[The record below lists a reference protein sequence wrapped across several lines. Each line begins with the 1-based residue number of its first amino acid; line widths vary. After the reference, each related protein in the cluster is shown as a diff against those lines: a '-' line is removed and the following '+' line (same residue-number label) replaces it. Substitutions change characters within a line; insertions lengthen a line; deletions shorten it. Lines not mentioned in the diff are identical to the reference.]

1 MNLRTVLTFCALLV
15 CALLVF
21 GCGDFFVDDSD
32 LTEIVITPASPS
44 VLVGKKQSFVA
55 TGTLAGGGTLIVTDT
70 ATWTSSSTA
79 VATIN
84 STGEAT
90 GVSPGSTSIRASQ
103 GGASSSVTLTVDPPA
118 LSFIVVD
125 PENQTININAT
136 QQFTAEGDFTDGT
149 FFDITTSVTWTSS
162 NTNVATINSST
173 GLATGVAAGTTT
185 ITATLGISDTTTLT
199 VQ

>member
-1 MNLRTVLTFCALLV
+1 LLV

-44 VLVGKKQSFVA
+44 VLVGKKQPFTA
-55 TGTLAGGGTLIVTDT
+55 TGTLAGGGTLVVTDT
-70 ATWTSSSTA
+70 ATWTSSSTS

-136 QQFTAEGDFTDGT
+136 QQFTAEGDFTDAT

-173 GLATGVAAGTTT
+173 GLASGVAAGTTT
-185 ITATLGISDTTTLT
+185 ITATLGAISDSTTLT